1 MAKDYF
7 ANPRKIGYIND
18 TLITLIHKGDVVVT
32 MRDFWPIGLC
42 NVSYKIIIKLLV
54 RRLRSIVEDLVS
66 PHQCNF
72 VPNRHNSDNIIIAQ
86 EVIHSMRTN
95 RGAKG
100 WMAIKI
106 DLEKAYDWLN

>member
-1 MAKDYF
+1 M
-7 ANPRKIGYIND
+7 
-18 TLITLIHKGDVVVT
+18 
-32 MRDFWPIGLC
+32 
-42 NVSYKIIIKLLV
+42 
-54 RRLRSIVEDLVS
+54 EDLVS